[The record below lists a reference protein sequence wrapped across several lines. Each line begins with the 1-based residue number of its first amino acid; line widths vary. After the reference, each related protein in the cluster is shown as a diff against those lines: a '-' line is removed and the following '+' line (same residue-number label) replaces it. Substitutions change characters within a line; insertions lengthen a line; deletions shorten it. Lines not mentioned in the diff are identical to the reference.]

1 MHLLQSKCFRE
12 WSSNDTIGDKWVKPK
27 VRLWWGGQAAHQSQ
41 SFCKTSFLEIKNM
54 QTFSLS
60 QWRMEANE
68 SHQRQINKLIN
79 GQLLKL
85 GGRIIPVTI
94 TFPGCQAL
102 QPLFELSQ
110 LELRTQRYIRLEKVS
125 YHDLKDRDYRWSC
138 TQVLHSPPDLCSFG
152 SPCSRGLTQWHVYL
166 GELTELKK
174 RGFDYE
180 SVS

>member
-54 QTFSLS
+54 QTFGLS
-60 QWRMEANE
+60 HWRMEANE

-85 GGRIIPVTI
+85 GGHIIPVTI

-102 QPLFELSQ
+102 QPYLNFLSLS
-110 LELRTQRYIRLEKVS
+110 LELRDISGWKRFLIMIWRTEIIDQAVLKFYILPQIYVALVPLVE
-125 YHDLKDRDYRWSC
+125 
-138 TQVLHSPPDLCSFG
+138 
-152 SPCSRGLTQWHVYL
+152 
-166 GELTELKK
+166 
-174 RGFDYE
+174 
-180 SVS
+180 

>member
-1 MHLLQSKCFRE
+1 MRLVRFMAPRLFVTLFLSEFYRNRDTDEHYGERFMHLLQSKCFRE

-27 VRLWWGGQAAHQSQ
+27 VRLWWGCQAAHQSQ

-85 GGRIIPVTI
+85 GGHIIPVTI

-110 LELRTQRYIRLEKVS
+110 LELSFQFLTSQCKSSKFTIEVCYSPTV
-125 YHDLKDRDYRWSC
+125 LK
-138 TQVLHSPPDLCSFG
+138 TTAT
-152 SPCSRGLTQWHVYL
+152 SR
-166 GELTELKK
+166 K
-174 RGFDYE
+174 
-180 SVS
+180 